1 MQSLRYLPAS
11 FRMKISTLPV
21 LHLASFPQ
29 PSAQRKPYYVEQLPA
44 HAAKFPGLS
53 LPHSHDFY
61 LLLYVTQG
69 YGTHTIDLITYELKP
84 GSLFFMTPGQVHSL
98 ALDAKAQGFI
108 VFFDPSFYLFRY
120 PGSRLYDY
128 PFFDTTQQPVL
139 YLPGAEEEFG
149 PLFKRMFAE
158 YASAHENQADVFRS
172 YLHLCLELAAR
183 YYQQAESHEALYS
196 KQQIRAFGQLLNQ
209 HFRSLRTVGAYA
221 DLLHLS
227 ANHLNAVCRRVLNK
241 TASTL
246 IHERVI
252 MEAQRLLSH
261 SAQSVAQIADDLG
274 FDDASY
280 FSRYFRKYTGLTP
293 EAYRQQR

>member
-1 MQSLRYLPAS
+1 MKAS
-11 FRMKISTLPV
+11 DLPV
-21 LHLASFPQ
+21 LAITSFPQ
-29 PSAQRKPYYVEQLPA
+29 QSAQRKPYYVEQLSA
-44 HAAKFPGLS
+44 HAAKFPGLR

-69 YGTHTIDLITYELKP
+69 HGTHTIDLITYDLQP

-98 ALDAKAQGFI
+98 QLHADAQGFI

-128 PFFDTTQQPVL
+128 PFFDTTQPPVL
-139 YLPGAEEEFG
+139 YLPRPENEFEL
-149 PLFKRMFAE
+149 LFEWMFNE
-158 YASAHENQADVFRS
+158 NASHHENQADVFRS
-172 YLHLCLELAAR
+172 YLYLCLELATR
-183 YYQQAESHEALYS
+183 HYQLTTRHEALYGQ
-196 KQQIRAFGQLLNQ
+196 QQIRAFGQLLNQ
-209 HFRSLRTVGAYA
+209 HFRTMRTVGAYA
-221 DLLHLS
+221 ELLHLS

-241 TASTL
+241 TASAL

-261 SAQSVAQIADDLG
+261 STKSVAQIADDLG

-293 EAYRQQR
+293 EVFRHQR